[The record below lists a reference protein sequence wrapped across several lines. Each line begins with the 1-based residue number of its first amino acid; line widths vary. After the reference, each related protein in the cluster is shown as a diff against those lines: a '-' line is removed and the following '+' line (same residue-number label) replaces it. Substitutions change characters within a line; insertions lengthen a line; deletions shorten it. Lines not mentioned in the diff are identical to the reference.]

1 MIQKSF
7 DVKANLTL
15 TEKKTFGNIV
25 ADDTRGTLTG

>member
-15 TEKKTFGNIV
+15 TEKKHL
-25 ADDTRGTLTG
+25 ATLLQMTPEGR